1 MLEALLLMLGLGS
14 ISGVLLGIASKVFY
28 VWEDPRIALV
38 TDCLAAANCG
48 GCGYTGCSA
57 CAAAIVAG
65 QADVGACVVA
75 GADGASK
82 VAAVL
87 GLEAGAAEP
96 LTSLNTCTGGSR
108 APEKFSYMGVNDCRA
123 AYLLYAGAKDCA
135 VGCLGFGSCVKA
147 CLFGALEIGPEGFPV
162 VDAEKCVGCGACEK
176 ACPKGLSLIHI

>member
-1 MLEALLLMLGLGS
+1 MLEASLLMLGLGS

-38 TDCLAAANCG
+38 TDCLAGANCG
-48 GCGYTGCSA
+48 GCGYTGCGA
-57 CAAAIVAG
+57 CAAAMVAG
-65 QADVGACVVA
+65 QAGVGACIVA

-87 GLEAGAAEP
+87 GLEAGAAEA
-96 LTSLNTCTGGSR
+96 LTSQNTCTGGFR

-147 CLFGALEIGPEGFPV
+147 CLFNALEIGPEGFPV
-162 VDAEKCVGCGACEK
+162 VDA
-176 ACPKGLSLIHI
+176 